1 MSYIKIT
8 LIGLLWVLTNSQLFA
23 QDTGFEILTTGPNT
37 EALSLGEATTAY
49 LMGASSLYTNP
60 ANLALESAS
69 GFSADYT
76 LWIGGLT
83 NTHAAVNLKR
93 ERSAIAFGL
102 LASEAGDFELRSRPG
117 PSQGSFSA
125 SYLSLSGGY
134 AYSYLNFAVGATFHY
149 LREELY
155 IYNAS
160 GYAFNAGISS
170 HWLNRRLYVS
180 AALQN
185 AGKMDDLNTE
195 ATRLP
200 TLVRGGINARL
211 FRFTAGENDFP
222 VSFALLTDMVFS
234 LNQDEANTSSNT
246 PEAENAYLNIGL
258 SVTAA
263 DIISLRVGYK
273 TGDTVRPLSF
283 GTGIIFNSVSANYA
297 LVPFETGFG
306 TVHSVGIGYKF

>member
-1 MSYIKIT
+1 MSYFKIV
-8 LIGLLWVLTNSQLFA
+8 LIALVWVLTNSCLIA
-23 QDTGFEILTTGPNT
+23 QDTGFELLTTGPNT

-49 LMGASSLYTNP
+49 LLGASNLYTNP
-60 ANLALESAS
+60 ANLALENAS

-93 ERSAIAFGL
+93 DKSAIAFGL
-102 LASEAGDFELRSRPG
+102 LASDAGDLELRSRPG

-134 AYSYLNFAVGATFHY
+134 AYNYRNFAIGASLQY

-160 GYAFNAGISS
+160 GYAVNAGITS
-170 HWLNRRLYVS
+170 HWVNRRLYVS

-185 AGKMDDLNTE
+185 AGNMDKLNNE
-195 ATRLP
+195 ATQLP
-200 TLVRGGINARL
+200 TQFRSGINARL
-211 FRFTAGENDFP
+211 LTFTAGENDFP
-222 VSFALLTDMVFS
+222 VTLSLLSDLVFT
-234 LNQDEANTSSNT
+234 LNQDDTDNTSRTIDQES
-246 PEAENAYLNIGL
+246 AYLNIGIT
-258 SVTAA
+258 VTAA
-263 DIISLRVGYK
+263 DIISLRGGYK
-273 TGDTVRPLSF
+273 TGETVRPLSF
-283 GTGIIFNSVSANYA
+283 GTGIIFKNVSANYA

-306 TVHSVGIGYKF
+306 NVHSIGIGYRF

>member
-1 MSYIKIT
+1 MSFIKISLTAIIFT
-8 LIGLLWVLTNSQLFA
+8 LVHTLTFA
-23 QDTGFEILTTGPNT
+23 QGTGFELLTTGPNT

-49 LMGASSLYTNP
+49 MLGASNIYTNP
-60 ANLALESAS
+60 ANLALEQAS

-83 NTHAAVNLKR
+83 NTHAAVNFKR
-93 ERSAIAFGL
+93 DRSALAFGL

-117 PSQGSFSA
+117 PSQGSFRV

-134 AYSYLNFAVGATFHY
+134 AYSIRNFAIGASFQY

-170 HWLNRRLYVS
+170 HWFNRKLYVS

-185 AGKMDDLNTE
+185 AGRMDELNTE

-200 TLVRGGINARL
+200 TLVRGGVHAQIFEFA
-211 FRFTAGENDFP
+211 AGGNSFP
-222 VSFALLTDMVFS
+222 VAVSLLSDIVVPVI
-234 LNQDEANTSSNT
+234 NEDISSNSNT
-246 PEAENAYLNIGL
+246 LEQEEAYLNLGV

-263 DIISLRVGYK
+263 EIISLRSGYK
-273 TGDTVRPLSF
+273 TGETTRPFSF
-283 GTGIIFNSVSANYA
+283 GTGIIFNKITASYA

-306 TVHSVGIGYKF
+306 TVHSIGVGYAF